1 MSEISRLKSELVLSK
16 QPVGN
21 ISKLKASRSRSAGN
35 LIKNINRVLIVTD
48 NIQSNDEVC
57 L

>member
-21 ISKLKASRSRSAGN
+21 ISKLKASRSRSVGN